1 MEFTEFAQKLKPI
14 IGGSYNTPVFVKTLF
29 ESIITEEGL
38 LHLEDIS
45 INTFKAYYNGQT
57 KITKIAQRIL
67 PHIEPEQF
75 ITYLDNF
82 PDATTQRLCDTFKS
96 NIEDVNLN
104 NTSKKIAYFF
114 EEILILAASQKRKGC
129 NKKVK
134 KIEGS
139 TPSENIDS
147 KFSTTTLSQVDAGES
162 KTENLTN
169 EVGNNTSIK
178 DAQIQKLIVNNLCME
193 DTALLKKFRTEA
205 KPILKYCIDHDPSGE
220 GTKLLLSDE
229 ISQFTRYWQFEYRE
243 IEDTALR
250 RIIEDTIKV
259 LNDYTYY
266 ISDKFLRLLPDRN
279 FLWVRNESLEEGQ
292 QLRDVFRPETIR
304 LRTEMSNLYLR
315 LYPLPEDDTKIE
327 NNTTIQEQTNVVQ
340 YGNTNVNMTNN
351 GTLTIKL

>member
-1 MEFTEFAQKLKPI
+1 MEFTEFAHKLKPI

-75 ITYLDNF
+75 STYLDSF
-82 PDATTQRLCDTFKS
+82 PEATTQRLCDTFS
-96 NIEDVNLN
+96 PTIQALDLL
-104 NTSKKIAYFF
+104 NTSEKIAYFF
-114 EEILILAASQKRKGC
+114 EGILTSSASKERKSS
-129 NKKVK
+129 NKKTK

-139 TPSENIDS
+139 TPSKNIDG

-205 KPILKYCIDHDPSGE
+205 KPILKYCIDHDPCGE
-220 GTKLLLSDE
+220 VTKLLLSDE
-229 ISQFTRYWQFEYRE
+229 ISEFTRSWQFEYRE

-266 ISDKFLRLLPDRN
+266 ISDKFLRLLPGRN
-279 FLWVRNESLEEGQ
+279 FLWFRNESAEEGQ
-292 QLRDVFRPETIR
+292 QLREVLRPETIR
-304 LRTEMSNLYLR
+304 LRTEMRNLYIR
-315 LYPLPEDDTKIE
+315 LYPLPEDATKIE
-327 NNTTIQEQTNVVQ
+327 NNATIQQQTNVVQ
-340 YGNTNVNMTNN
+340 NGNTNVNMTNN

>member
-1 MEFTEFAQKLKPI
+1 MEFTEFAHKLNPI

-29 ESIITEEGL
+29 ESIITEEDL

-67 PHIEPEQF
+67 PHIEPEEF
-75 ITYLDNF
+75 ITYLDKF

-104 NTSKKIAYFF
+104 NASEKIAYFF

-134 KIEGS
+134 KIEGI
-139 TPSENIDS
+139 TPSQKTNIDALSS
-147 KFSTTTLSQVDAGES
+147 KQDSSTMEKISSAASTDKL
-162 KTENLTN
+162 
-169 EVGNNTSIK
+169 NNNVVEPEK
-178 DAQIQKLIVNNLCME
+178 PKLIVDNLCTKDKTYLE
-193 DTALLKKFRTEA
+193 QFRTTA
-205 KPILKYCIDHDPSGE
+205 KPILKYCIEHDPSGE
-220 GTKLLLSDE
+220 ATKLFLSDE
-229 ISQFTRYWQFEYRE
+229 INEFTQFWQFEYRE
-243 IEDTALR
+243 IEDTAFRLIVENTLR
-250 RIIEDTIKV
+250 VFDE
-259 LNDYTYY
+259 YTYY
-266 ISDKFLRLLPDRN
+266 ISHKFLRLLPDRN
-279 FLWVRNESLEEGQ
+279 FLWFRNESVEEGQ

-304 LRTEMSNLYLR
+304 LRTEMRDLYLR

-327 NNTTIQEQTNVVQ
+327 NNTTIQQQTNVVQ
-340 YGNTNVNMTNN
+340 NGNTNVNMTNN